1 VRRRATDVLVVV
13 AVAVVYVSC
22 AKLGLALAFRAA
34 QVTAVWPPT
43 GFALAA
49 VLLLGYRRSVPG
61 ILIGAFLANATTS
74 EPLSVATGI
83 AIGNTLEAV
92 VGAMLLR
99 RLDFDSRLVRVR
111 DVMALL
117 AAVVVSPLVSATI
130 GVISLGAGGVQPAAA
145 LPPLCSV

>member
-1 VRRRATDVLVVV
+1 KGPLLLGQGSFAVPSLRSGRFRMTKNSIVNRRRLTDLLVVV
-13 AVAVVYVSC
+13 AVAVIYIGC

-43 GFALAA
+43 GFAIAA
-49 VLLLGYRRSVPG
+49 VLRLGRRSVPG
-61 ILIGAFLANATTS
+61 ILIGALIANATTN

-99 RLDFDSRLVRVR
+99 RLGFDGRLAR
-111 DVMALL
+111 
-117 AAVVVSPLVSATI
+117 
-130 GVISLGAGGVQPAAA
+130 
-145 LPPLCSV
+145 